1 MNIHIR
7 FLLLFILIATSYNI
21 NLVAQKNF
29 TFQIDRNSIG
39 IIYVNDSIACASGFV
54 LGKPNWVVTCYHVEL
69 LSPGPKRFR
78 PIGTE
83 NKIRIKLVHY
93 DTASDI
99 AVYEAEDTITN
110 QLLRMDTNFVFQT
123 KKPIVYVG
131 FDKNKSNSGMKAMIA
146 HQSKIEAAGII
157 DLNKLSTKFI
167 EFVGE
172 GIPGY
177 SGGPVFNSKGEVIAI
192 FSQSYY
198 RKGLHSFSEQELINR
213 AFSIWPI
220 TKLIGQ

>member
-1 MNIHIR
+1 MTIHIR
-7 FLLLFILIATSYNI
+7 LLLLQLLVVMSYNI

-29 TFQIDRNSIG
+29 SFQIDHNSIG

-54 LGKPNWVVTCYHVEL
+54 LGRPSWVVTCYHVEI
-69 LSPGPKRFR
+69 LSPGPKLFR

-83 NKIRIKLVHY
+83 SKIRIKLVHY

-99 AVYEAEDTITN
+99 AVYEADDAITSRI
-110 QLLRMDTNFVFQT
+110 LRMDTNFVFQT
-123 KKPIVYVG
+123 KNPIVYVG
-131 FDKNKSNSGMKAMIA
+131 FDKNKSNFGAKTMIA

-177 SGGPVFNSKGEVIAI
+177 SGGPVFNTRGEVIAI